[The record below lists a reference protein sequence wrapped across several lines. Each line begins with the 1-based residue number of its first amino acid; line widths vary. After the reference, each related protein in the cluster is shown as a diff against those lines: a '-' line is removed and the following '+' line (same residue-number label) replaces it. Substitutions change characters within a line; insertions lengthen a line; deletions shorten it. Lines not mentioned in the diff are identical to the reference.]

1 MISSADR
8 IYLDNNAT
16 TSLDRRVAEFMSRA
30 ISPEHLSTLGYNP
43 ASQHQEGRTARR
55 CVEDARDGILS
66 ALKCRTKG
74 MQSDRLIWTS
84 GGTEANNLALFGLAQ
99 QHPGTVIVSAI
110 EHPSILESAKKLAMH
125 QSQRVRILP
134 VDSHGV
140 VRLDILEQWL
150 ADEQQSGEQQSG
162 YPVSWISVM
171 VANNETGVLQP
182 IEEVIELG
190 HRYGAFVHSD
200 AVQAI
205 GKIPLSFALLNAD
218 ALTLTAHKIH
228 GPIGIGAL
236 ILRGSLTIEPQL
248 FGGFQQLGLRP
259 GTESSL
265 LTSTFQEALR
275 IALLQQSTTADQMR
289 QLRQKFEAQLQN
301 ELPDIVIHGAAVE
314 RLPHTS
320 SIGFPGCDRQALQ
333 MALDMAGIACSTGS
347 ACASGSSQPSHVLA
361 AMQVPDELLQGSL
374 RFSLS
379 RFTTAEEI
387 DEAVKRIAASVKK
400 LKRQQLFSF
409 STSNPTIG

>member
-16 TSLDRRVAEFMSRA
+16 TVLDRRVAEFMSRA
-30 ISPEHLSTLGYNP
+30 ISVDHLSTLGFNP

-74 MQSDRLIWTS
+74 MESDRLIWTS

-125 QSQRVRILP
+125 RSQRVRILP
-134 VDSHGV
+134 VDAHGI

-150 ADEQQSGEQQSG
+150 HDDHQLGQ
-162 YPVSWISVM
+162 PVSLISVM

-182 IEEVIELG
+182 IEEVIKLG

-205 GKIPLSFALLNAD
+205 GKIPLSFALMNVD

-289 QLRQKFEAQLQN
+289 QLRQNFEAQLQN
-301 ELPDIVIHGAAVE
+301 ELPDIVVHGAAVE

-320 SIGFPGCDRQALQ
+320 SIGFPGCDRQAVQ

-361 AMQVPDELLQGSL
+361 AMQVSDELLQGSL

>member
-1 MISSADR
+1 MTSSLDR

-16 TSLDRRVAEFMSRA
+16 TSLDGRVAEFMSRA
-30 ISPEHLSTLGYNP
+30 ISSNRLSMLGYNP

-66 ALKCRTKG
+66 ALKCRITG
-74 MQSDRLIWTS
+74 MDSDRLIWTS
-84 GGTEANNLALFGLAQ
+84 GGTEANNLALFGLAEER
-99 QHPGTVIVSAI
+99 PGRVIVSAI
-110 EHPSILESAKKLAMH
+110 EHPSILEAAKKLAMC
-125 QSQRVRILP
+125 QGDRVRILP
-134 VDSHGV
+134 VDTNGV

-150 ADEQQSGEQQSG
+150 RSDQQQG
-162 YPVSWISVM
+162 YPVSLLSVM

-182 IEEVIELG
+182 IEAVIELG
-190 HRYGAFVHSD
+190 HRYGAVVHTD
-200 AVQAI
+200 AVQAV
-205 GKIPLSFALLNAD
+205 GKIPLSFSLLNAD

-236 ILRGSLTIEPQL
+236 ILRGSLTLQPQL

-259 GTESSL
+259 GTESPWLSSAFHETL
-265 LTSTFQEALR
+265 QVALSQQAL
-275 IALLQQSTTADQMR
+275 IAARML
-289 QLRQKFEAQLQN
+289 QLRKSFEAQLAN
-301 ELPDIVIHGAAVE
+301 ELPDIVIHGAAVD

-361 AMQVPDELLQGSL
+361 AMQVPQAWLQGSL

-379 RFTTAEEI
+379 RFTTTEEI
-387 DEAVKRIAASVKK
+387 DEAVKRIAAAVKK

-409 STSNPTIG
+409 SVSTPTIG